1 MFYFTLIQTKNR
13 CCLGNSSCKV
23 SLGFIHVLFSIEAHL
38 RHEINT
44 YKGNSDSHNSQNYF
58 FQFISHN
65 TEEINQNCVK
75 TKIPF
80 YLYSYVFNCIYLF
93 YFINLWWKQASI
105 IFSYHLI

>member
-44 YKGNSDSHNSQNYF
+44 YKGNSDSHNSQ
-58 FQFISHN
+58 
-65 TEEINQNCVK
+65 
-75 TKIPF
+75 
-80 YLYSYVFNCIYLF
+80 
-93 YFINLWWKQASI
+93 I
-105 IFSYHLI
+105 IFFSLYLIILKNKSELCQDENTFLFI